1 MVNKCLYIFKDVT
14 CKTWRFLSFQ
24 VRDEYR
30 QDYDPARGGY
40 GKLAQL
46 QRGPDGQKF

>member
-1 MVNKCLYIFKDVT
+1 MSIMNPECPFCSV
-14 CKTWRFLSFQ
+14 Q

-40 GKLAQL
+40 GKVAQ
-46 QRGPDGQKF
+46 QRAPEVRNSF

>member
-1 MVNKCLYIFKDVT
+1 MVIGSELQNDQGPF
-14 CKTWRFLSFQ
+14 FFAQ

-40 GKLAQL
+40 GKIAQT
-46 QRGPDGQKF
+46 RAPEARSSF